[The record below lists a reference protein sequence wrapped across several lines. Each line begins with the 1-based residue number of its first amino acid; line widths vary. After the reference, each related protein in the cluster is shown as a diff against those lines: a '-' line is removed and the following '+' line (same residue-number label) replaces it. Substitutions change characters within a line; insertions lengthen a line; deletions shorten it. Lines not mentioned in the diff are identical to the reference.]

1 MHSLAHLVATCT
13 CILLFSVSCVF
24 LFSGQTR
31 GTLLLY
37 INPDSVP
44 ELDEVFEV
52 ELLQVSESNQALDP
66 AFSTANVTV
75 LKNDNPEGMFSF
87 SSSSAGPYV
96 VMESIDAEITLEVV
110 RTGGALTTESISH
123 VSSPSREYSDQPC
136 MYKWNSWFTHICK
149 YVLGQVIVERI
160 TSQCICTYMC
170 TYVRMC
176 TV

>member
-1 MHSLAHLVATCT
+1 MHSPAHLETNNS
-13 CILLFSVSCVF
+13 CILLFSVFCVF
-24 LFSGQTR
+24 LYPGQTR

-66 AFSTANVTV
+66 ASSSANVTV
-75 LKNDNPEGMFSF
+75 LRNDNPEGMFSF

-123 VSSPSREYSDQPC
+123 VSSPSREYADQPC
-136 MYKWNSWFTHICK
+136 
-149 YVLGQVIVERI
+149 
-160 TSQCICTYMC
+160 TSFFFFFFFFNE
-170 TYVRMC
+170 
-176 TV
+176 